1 MTARLADGE
10 GSIGALIKEREFYD
24 SLNALSGNL
33 DNITARVEK
42 GDGTLGQLVQDRQL
56 YDNLNGTAGELQGLL
71 KDIRADPKRYLRI
84 KVSLF

>member
-1 MTARLADGE
+1 M
-10 GSIGALIKEREFYD
+10 
-24 SLNALSGNL
+24 
-33 DNITARVEK
+33 
-42 GDGTLGQLVQDRQL
+42 GQLVQDREL